1 MEGNKKRLEETVIEQ
16 KKTRQFFGLLLI
28 FGFQTEN
35 IAILSYLVQ
44 DLNQSSGYSC
54 YQYPEG
60 WGRTQQRF
68 GQW

>member
-16 KKTRQFFGLLLI
+16 KQTTRQFVGLLLI
-28 FGFQTEN
+28 LCFQAEN

-68 GQW
+68 GQ